1 MSESAAGAAGPE
13 GTVGNDAVARATK
26 DNGKKPGLFARIAL
40 FVRQV
45 ISELKK
51 VVAPTRSQL
60 VNYSIVVTIF
70 VLIVMALVMLIDF
83 VVGKLVFWAFG

>member
-1 MSESAAGAAGPE
+1 VSESAAGAASPE
-13 GTVGNDAVARATK
+13 GTVGSDAVKAAK

-45 ISELKK
+45 IAELKK

-60 VNYSIVVTIF
+60 INYSIVVTIF

-83 VVGKLVFWAFG
+83 IVGKLVFWSFG

>member
-1 MSESAAGAAGPE
+1 MSDTAAGAASPE
-13 GTVGNDAVARATK
+13 GTAGSDAKKAGQG
-26 DNGKKPGLFARIAL
+26 NGKRPGLFARIAV

-51 VVAPTRSQL
+51 VVVPTRSQL
-60 VNYSIVVTIF
+60 VNYSIVVTVF

-83 VVGKLVFWAFG
+83 IVGKVVFWAFG